1 MNKLLTPLELKVM
14 NVLWKIKRGSVK
26 DVLEKWPDVP
36 LPAYNTVSTTVRIL
50 QDKGFVD
57 FATRGRGYEYFPAVG
72 RLAYQK
78 SLITNVLENAFSGSV
93 TSLVSALVDEEKI
106 SETEVCEIQELLN
119 NLNSSN
125 ETNNR

>member
-26 DVLEKWPDVP
+26 DVLEKWPDGP